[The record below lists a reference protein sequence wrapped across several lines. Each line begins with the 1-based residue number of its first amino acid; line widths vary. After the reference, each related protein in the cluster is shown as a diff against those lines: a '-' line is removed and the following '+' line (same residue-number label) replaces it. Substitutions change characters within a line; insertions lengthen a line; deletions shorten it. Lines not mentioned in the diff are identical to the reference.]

1 MTTLGLISGMFTTLS
16 FLPQVLRTVRTG
28 SAADLSLG
36 WLGLFG
42 AGVSGWCLYGLLSA
56 DLAISLTN
64 AVTLALVLLLTG
76 LKVFSSGSCR
86 A

>member
-28 SAADLSLG
+28 SAADFSLG
-36 WLGLFG
+36 WLALFG
-42 AGVSGWCLYGLLSA
+42 AGVCGWYLYGLLTA

-76 LKVFSSGSCR
+76 LKVFSSRSYR
-86 A
+86 